1 MTKLKSI
8 TIKGMH
14 NYDDVTYDLKD
25 FTYLFGHNGAGKST
39 VLEAIQFALL
49 GYIPNY
55 NKTPAGIFTHCN
67 NDNKM
72 SVTLVLND
80 GEKDITV
87 VRECVKSGGKA
98 AVNVVVNPQV
108 EIADIIADI
117 ESPVFNFNE
126 FIGMTANKLKEWFIS
141 FLGNSDSQIKW
152 EEVFT
157 LDSGTDLALQKQML
171 DNTNGKAVDIDSL
184 KEVNTYLKA
193 MESTEKAN
201 IQRVTSTIQ
210 NMVHYDDDEA
220 PAIDVDAL
228 RAELETLTAQKSY
241 AIQYEERLN
250 HNNLIKTKLGS
261 EAYAG
266 LKDSVEEDDNYY
278 SLIEERL
285 DLNSAFADVS
295 STIDEKTAEVNKLNG
310 EVKALATILNSDGI
324 CPYTQKSCA
333 DITTLKQSYEKQYS
347 DIKSKIADLEAEIA
361 KSTETRNE
369 LNREITKAS
378 SELESIKSRYAER
391 DRLNGSLLPIADAP
405 EFTSTALT
413 AKISEIT
420 DKVVK
425 AEANLKY
432 IGMVDNLTK
441 EKLSGE
447 NRLNMIKGW
456 IKTTGANGLQSQ
468 LTDGSFGVLSE
479 NMDTYIKALYGD
491 ETLKTKFILEEK
503 ANSFSF
509 GLVRNGK
516 YIAFDLLSSGEKC
529 IFTLAM
535 LLCIIA
541 NAKSDL
547 KLVLVDDL
555 LDHLDDNKIKTLFKG
570 LNNIKDIQIILAGVK
585 KYTESNY
592 DEVVTTIS

>member
-157 LDSGTDLALQKQML
+157 LDNGTDLALQKQML

-220 PAIDVDAL
+220 PAVDVDAL

-241 AIQYEERLN
+241 AIQYEERFN
-250 HNNLIKTKLGS
+250 HNNLIKAKLGS

-361 KSTETRNE
+361 KSTETRNG
-369 LNREITKAS
+369 LNREITKTS

-509 GLVRNGK
+509 GLVRNSK
-516 YIAFDLLSSGEKC
+516 YIAFDLLTSGEKC